1 MYSRDRIDSVQNL
14 NRESGLSKKKEE
26 HVSPPKTTHTKF
38 GLSIRRFRRVQAFF
52 ENTNEIW
59 CIVLVFIDKL
69 ASQND
74 GFRYFLVAANVSN
87 IEKNEKKKLCQIHF
101 ASFQKN

>member
-1 MYSRDRIDSVQNL
+1 MQNL

-59 CIVLVFIDKL
+59 CIVLAFIDKL

-87 IEKNEKKKLCQIHF
+87 IEKNEKKNYAKYTLQAFKKIN
-101 ASFQKN
+101 S